1 MTSSEKMVG
10 LGTRAAT
17 LPGVRSWDECR
28 VGKCGFVGLWS
39 RVGSGWE
46 VRGRVGSGLGAW
58 EQSGEL
64 IKGWGK
70 GRE

>member
-1 MTSSEKMVG
+1 M
-10 LGTRAAT
+10 
-17 LPGVRSWDECR
+17 PGVRSWDECR